1 MSRLDS
7 FLKLGREQGCSDIHL
22 AVGAPPLLRL
32 YGDIMPVS
40 YRDLSNDELNQLIF
54 EILSD
59 EQKTDFEQE
68 NELDFSY
75 SAEEVGRFRVNLF
88 RKIGGIGATFRVI
101 APEVPSIESLGLP
114 PVVRRLARSPHG
126 LVLVT
131 GATGM
136 GKSSTLAAMI
146 DDLNETRRLNIITI
160 EDPIEFVHVSKKS
173 LIKQREVGVHV
184 ESFADGIRDA
194 LRQDPDVILV
204 GELRDAD
211 AIAMAMM
218 AAETGHLVLGTL
230 HTSSATKTLD
240 RFLDGLPPD
249 QRNTGSVFLAQN
261 LRGVISQALIQRAN
275 SREKT
280 AIHEVLVMTDAI
292 GNLVLNGN
300 VHQIPASLQTGKNLG
315 MQLMDQALLAA
326 VQENKID
333 PDDAYTYA
341 LDKRPFQRFVTNH
354 EAIPKVA
361 LLAS

>member
-1 MSRLDS
+1 MARLDS

-32 YGDIMPVS
+32 YGEIMPVK
-40 YRDLSNDELNQLIF
+40 YRDLSVDELTQLLF
-54 EILSD
+54 EIVSE
-59 EQKTDFEQE
+59 EQKVAFEQE
-68 NELDFSY
+68 RELDFSY
-75 SAEEVGRFRVNLF
+75 SADGIGRFRVNLF
-88 RKIGGIGATFRVI
+88 QKIGGIAATFRVI

-114 PVVRRLARSPHG
+114 PIVRRLARSPHG

-146 DDLNETRRLNIITI
+146 DHLNETRRLNIVTI
-160 EDPIEFVHVSKKS
+160 EDPIEVVHKSKKS

-184 ESFADGIRDA
+184 ESFSDGIRDA

-204 GELRDAD
+204 GELRDAE

-261 LRGVISQALIQRAN
+261 LRGVVSQALVRRAN
-275 SREKT
+275 SREKI
-280 AIHEVLVMTDAI
+280 AMVEILVMTDAI

-300 VHQIPASLQTGKNLG
+300 AHQIPASLQTGKNLG
-315 MQLMDQALLAA
+315 MQLMDQALLEA
-326 VQENKID
+326 VQSKTID
-333 PDDAYTYA
+333 PDDAYLYA
-341 LDKRPFQRFVTNH
+341 LDKRPFQKFVTDPQVV
-354 EAIPKVA
+354 PKVA